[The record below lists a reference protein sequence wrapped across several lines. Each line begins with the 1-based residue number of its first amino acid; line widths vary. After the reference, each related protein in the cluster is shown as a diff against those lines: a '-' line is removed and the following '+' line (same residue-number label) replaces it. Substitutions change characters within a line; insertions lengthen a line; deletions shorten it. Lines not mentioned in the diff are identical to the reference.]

1 MKSIPEEKLRRTIAK
16 MFAAFPP
23 KNDWDLKFNVY
34 VEALGRI
41 PISFVEEAC
50 DYAIRGKL
58 NGGRFLPNAGEL
70 VQLAEELQARTLR
83 NKRPKFSWERNEQP
97 VHNTPEQRFR
107 IIHGFRELLAD
118 LRSGKPIDP

>member
-1 MKSIPEEKLRRTIAK
+1 

-23 KNDWDLKFNVY
+23 RHDWELKFNVY

-41 PISFVEEAC
+41 PICFVEEAC
-50 DYAIRGKL
+50 DYAIKGKL

-83 NKRPKFSWERNEQP
+83 RPRFSWEYRDLP
-97 VHNTPEQRFR
+97 VNISAEQRAR
-107 IIHGFRELLAD
+107 IIWGFRRLLAD
-118 LRSGKPIDP
+118 LRRGQPIDPDKATHKVFREE